1 VLAYGFGENYQFA
14 IKTDRNFVFLDCD
27 THILNRLHIMVSYMS
42 FYRFLKKF
50 KFLLKIYS
58 YIDHTFQTHIWST
71 FWASVLPNLG
81 PIITIHPK
89 RTEPH
94 LSHRDSGG
102 KKLLKK
108 ENEKKRGDAEY
119 KGSECYG
126 VLFLDDSG
134 LGSKDAAPA
143 TNRVEQPHSSVQT

>member
-1 VLAYGFGENYQFA
+1 
-14 IKTDRNFVFLDCD
+14 
-27 THILNRLHIMVSYMS
+27 
-42 FYRFLKKF
+42 
-50 KFLLKIYS
+50 
-58 YIDHTFQTHIWST
+58 
-71 FWASVLPNLG
+71 VLPNLG

-94 LSHRDSGG
+94 LSHWDSGG

-143 TNRVEQPHSSVQT
+143 TNRVEQPHSSVQTWPFFRLVPTASSPRTKQHQSRAQPKSYRAFISRDGYEYISSNHARISKSWAHLAGSPCLCATKTGAFPGTI